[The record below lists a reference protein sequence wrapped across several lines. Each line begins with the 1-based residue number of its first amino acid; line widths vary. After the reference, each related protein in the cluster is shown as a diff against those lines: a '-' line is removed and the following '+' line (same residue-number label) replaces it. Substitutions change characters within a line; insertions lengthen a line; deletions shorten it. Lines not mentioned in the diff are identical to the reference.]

1 MIDWAQ
7 DQIEASRYDNWEL
20 YFLLIAVGLG
30 AGIVFR
36 IDLITNFL
44 YWLDGVDVVYGY
56 TTDQILIA
64 AIQGIVLSII
74 GSMLFSQGDSY
85 FAFITDSFNTK
96 ETTFLVR
103 VGLMTFLSIAV
114 TIVLPEFIYAHS
126 EFVVVQTL
134 GVVVFLGYYMIH
146 NDIGNWKISNEAP
159 VLLAG
164 FVLFAAPLL

>member
-74 GSMLFSQGDSY
+74 YS
-85 FAFITDSFNTK
+85 
-96 ETTFLVR
+96 
-103 VGLMTFLSIAV
+103 LMRSKSSLALS
-114 TIVLPEFIYAHS
+114 
-126 EFVVVQTL
+126 VVAWL
-134 GVVVFLGYYMIH
+134 R
-146 NDIGNWKISNEAP
+146 NA
-159 VLLAG
+159 
-164 FVLFAAPLL
+164 